1 MKKRLLILG
10 VLFIVSIVTYG
21 QISLEHTFNTSVSYS
36 GQLINMGNT
45 DYYISTNPST
55 NQIFF
60 YNTDYS
66 LYKTVNVTPPTG
78 YEMSAAVNYAYKD
91 VFTTDGE
98 IIFVLTCI
106 SPDAFANQEYNSYSY
121 TQLINEDGV
130 IIKELGY
137 SYLVSTGII
146 MLQNNDIKLSVL
158 KWIYNEV
165 TPSVFSYSTEIYSL
179 PGAVS
184 SDILENKSKNKMLA
198 YPNPTN
204 FMVTLSYNL
213 DAGESSTIE
222 IFDINGHLIES
233 KQIGSDFNK
242 IQLNVSR
249 YPKGTYVYKVK
260 DNVNKFI
267 VH

>member
-21 QISLEHTFNTSVSYS
+21 QIFLEHTFNTSVLY
-36 GQLINMGNT
+36 GNQFINTGNV
-45 DYYISTNPST
+45 DYYISSNQNT
-55 NQIFF
+55 NQIIL

-66 LYKTVNVTPPTG
+66 LYKTVNTTPLTG
-78 YEMSAAVNYAYKD
+78 YSGPFVHYAYKD
-91 VFTTDGE
+91 VFTTDGKIVFI
-98 IIFVLTCI
+98 IIFTN
-106 SPDAFANQEYNSYSY
+106 PDAFTNQEYNTYY
-121 TQLINEDGV
+121 YMQLINEDGV
-130 IIKELGY
+130 VVKELGS
-137 SYLVSTGII
+137 SYMSSASII
-146 MLQNNDIKLSVL
+146 KLPNNDIKLSVL

-165 TPSVFSYSTEIYSL
+165 TPSVYSYLTEIYSL
-179 PGAVS
+179 PGTVS
-184 SDILENKSKNKMLA
+184 VELLENKSKNKMLA

-213 DAGESSTIE
+213 DKGESSTIE
-222 IFDINGHLIES
+222 IFDINGYLMES

>member
-21 QISLEHTFNTSVSYS
+21 QISLEHTFNTSVSY
-36 GQLINMGNT
+36 GNELINMGNT

-55 NQIFF
+55 NQIIF

-66 LYKTVNVTPPTG
+66 LYKTVNVTPPSG
-78 YEMSAAVNYAYKD
+78 YAMSAAVNYAYKD
-91 VFTTDGE
+91 VFTTDGK
-98 IIFVLTCI
+98 IVFILTFI
-106 SPDAFANQEYNSYSY
+106 NPNAMFDLGYSY

-137 SYLVSTGII
+137 SYIVNTGII
-146 MLQNNDIKLSVL
+146 KLPNDDIKLSVL

-165 TPSVFSYSTEIYSL
+165 TPSVYSHSTEIYSL